1 MDHQNSSH
9 QPLLQNQQNQ
19 YHQQQHVTMAEQ
31 SQALGHSQAYNGH
44 GHLHQQQ
51 QQLSSSMDMQLQA
64 DVTGNPVYMST
75 SVASIAPSLQ
85 QPQNQQPQEMVA
97 VQSSLVQD
105 AIPSG
110 FMGMDPVSL
119 GLDLNESLKLKGGP
133 ATTSSSAT
141 SVSPPTSATINNV
154 EIVPMQAQQLHFN
167 LQNNQHQLHQ
177 MRRAQQ
183 IHQLHH
189 APHNGAPG
197 VIYSKYPNSSSSI
210 NSNPANTGHSRYS
223 SNSNPISSDN
233 ISSQPYMHTHMQP
246 DIGMGAAGG
255 STGSSNAALQGI
267 GDHFY
272 PTSGILDPQS
282 QSQVQPQ
289 AQSQSDNTGFAY
301 QHIAAPNAHHHHHQQ
316 PPSLLQSHEIML
328 PSVNMTSQAEAAG
341 SAPSETSTSETKS
354 SADVNP
360 KNSNGG
366 APQAI
371 SAACLACCNGQM
383 PCRRCTANESEC
395 VYIASRRGYKGPKA
409 KPSANNPNK
418 RRAESELE
426 ESPSLSTTAITTTTA
441 DASSCPM
448 LMGHTP
454 GVSGTNTAKHVASSS
469 ASASNSDPPGSG
481 TGHSSPF
488 SSSVAPLAE
497 NSQLVRTY
505 DTSHLLLSP
514 TSAAAAAAAMVSTQ
528 TPLSLI
534 SDRCLDSFYHH
545 FFAAH
550 PFVLP
555 KTHLLRIAKD
565 GQINHL
571 LAAIRYIGSL
581 FINVGTAGAIFYDE
595 AFEMCYSSATPKDGF
610 LVQAMVLLILGL
622 DGNCQRQQSRKMLL
636 DVEKIALD
644 INLHTRPFATMY
656 GRGIPVL
663 EESWRRTWWDLY
675 VIDGMFAGVHRET
688 NFALYDVP
696 ADVALPCEEDK
707 YINETI
713 PTPMYLQD
721 LEDADFSGEDREF
734 SSFAYRIA
742 SGRILGKMMR
752 TPEFFGPDD
761 ENIDRIETLLT
772 NWRLHL
778 PPSKQSSLNKDL
790 ELDEM
795 MFQATMMNRT
805 SANDISKMITHRVS
819 LLSHSH
825 FFICVITHS
834 SIIHLSKW
842 ALYFVP
848 YNDDDLRQQ
857 IRLHIGALNKLSSVW
872 KAASTACG
880 QVRGVAQEIYR
891 GKKAQAE
898 MPGFWEGLTA
908 DQVITSMA
916 NDESMMSEIDALTS
930 APVIVDSTF
939 ASVNSS
945 GQ

>member
-1 MDHQNSSH
+1 
-9 QPLLQNQQNQ
+9 
-19 YHQQQHVTMAEQ
+19 MAEQ

-110 FMGMDPVSL
+110 FMGMDP
-119 GLDLNESLKLKGGP
+119 
-133 ATTSSSAT
+133 
-141 SVSPPTSATINNV
+141 
-154 EIVPMQAQQLHFN
+154 
-167 LQNNQHQLHQ
+167 
-177 MRRAQQ
+177 
-183 IHQLHH
+183 
-189 APHNGAPG
+189 
-197 VIYSKYPNSSSSI
+197 
-210 NSNPANTGHSRYS
+210 
-223 SNSNPISSDN
+223 
-233 ISSQPYMHTHMQP
+233 
-246 DIGMGAAGG
+246 
-255 STGSSNAALQGI
+255 
-267 GDHFY
+267 
-272 PTSGILDPQS
+272 
-282 QSQVQPQ
+282 
-289 AQSQSDNTGFAY
+289 
-301 QHIAAPNAHHHHHQQ
+301 
-316 PPSLLQSHEIML
+316 SHEIML

-360 KNSNGG
+360 KN
-366 APQAI
+366 
-371 SAACLACCNGQM
+371 
-383 PCRRCTANESEC
+383 
-395 VYIASRRGYKGPKA
+395 K
-409 KPSANNPNK
+409 
-418 RRAESELE
+418 
-426 ESPSLSTTAITTTTA
+426 
-441 DASSCPM
+441 
-448 LMGHTP
+448 
-454 GVSGTNTAKHVASSS
+454 
-469 ASASNSDPPGSG
+469 
-481 TGHSSPF
+481 
-488 SSSVAPLAE
+488 

-805 SANDISKMITHRVS
+805 
-819 LLSHSH
+819 H